1 METEK
6 GSPAE
11 NRTSHASR
19 FKGGGEVNKTALSYP
34 VTGQSYAGRLFYLF
48 LLSMYVSNAK
58 INIAN
63 SNINE
68 SVWKT
73 LIDCETF
80 LKIIPCSHGP
90 HLAREKTATALKTF

>member
-1 METEK
+1 
-6 GSPAE
+6 
-11 NRTSHASR
+11 
-19 FKGGGEVNKTALSYP
+19 
-34 VTGQSYAGRLFYLF
+34 
-48 LLSMYVSNAK
+48 MYVSNAK

-90 HLAREKTATALKTF
+90 HLAREKTATALKTSYLIYYTRKLSDAEVKEWFALNEKRMIKIFTELGRIYYC

>member
-1 METEK
+1 
-6 GSPAE
+6 
-11 NRTSHASR
+11 
-19 FKGGGEVNKTALSYP
+19 
-34 VTGQSYAGRLFYLF
+34 
-48 LLSMYVSNAK
+48 MYVSNAK

-80 LKIIPCSHGP
+80 LKILPCSHGP
-90 HLAREKTATALKTF
+90 HLAREKTATALKTSCLIHYTGMFIIDSRRSKNVFLQ

>member
-1 METEK
+1 V
-6 GSPAE
+6 P
-11 NRTSHASR
+11 
-19 FKGGGEVNKTALSYP
+19 
-34 VTGQSYAGRLFYLF
+34 
-48 LLSMYVSNAK
+48 
-58 INIAN
+58 N

-90 HLAREKTATALKTF
+90 HLAREKTATALKTKGLKKIAIASIHKLLRTVYILIITDQMYDYNVANNN

>member
-1 METEK
+1 
-6 GSPAE
+6 
-11 NRTSHASR
+11 
-19 FKGGGEVNKTALSYP
+19 
-34 VTGQSYAGRLFYLF
+34 
-48 LLSMYVSNAK
+48 MYVSNAK

-90 HLAREKTATALKTF
+90 HLAREKTATALKNSCLIHYTVELSIVLGQSGKNTATAENKGYDAGKRKYRELSAI

>member
-1 METEK
+1 
-6 GSPAE
+6 
-11 NRTSHASR
+11 
-19 FKGGGEVNKTALSYP
+19 
-34 VTGQSYAGRLFYLF
+34 
-48 LLSMYVSNAK
+48 MYVSNAK

-90 HLAREKTATALKTF
+90 HLAREKVLSNVPDFV

>member
-1 METEK
+1 
-6 GSPAE
+6 
-11 NRTSHASR
+11 
-19 FKGGGEVNKTALSYP
+19 
-34 VTGQSYAGRLFYLF
+34 
-48 LLSMYVSNAK
+48 MYVSNAK

-90 HLAREKTATALKTF
+90 HLAREKTATALKTSCLIHYTRKPRIHQVCKIVITKEYCYGGKT

>member
-1 METEK
+1 MPSK
-6 GSPAE
+6 ADVKAWKAQLVAQAE
-11 NRTSHASR
+11 H
-19 FKGGGEVNKTALSYP
+19 VP
-34 VTGQSYAGRLFYLF
+34 
-48 LLSMYVSNAK
+48 
-58 INIAN
+58 N

-90 HLAREKTATALKTF
+90 HLAREKTATALKTSCVIHYTGELSVDQAQ

>member
-1 METEK
+1 V
-6 GSPAE
+6 P
-11 NRTSHASR
+11 
-19 FKGGGEVNKTALSYP
+19 
-34 VTGQSYAGRLFYLF
+34 
-48 LLSMYVSNAK
+48 
-58 INIAN
+58 N

-90 HLAREKTATALKTF
+90 HLTREKTATALKNASIKAIMPNMSEVKTLEP

>member
-1 METEK
+1 MQ
-6 GSPAE
+6 A
-11 NRTSHASR
+11 AS
-19 FKGGGEVNKTALSYP
+19 KAVADIKTTLVRP
-34 VTGQSYAGRLFYLF
+34 VTYQSYAGRLFYLF

-90 HLAREKTATALKTF
+90 HLTREKTATALKTSCSIHYTGKLKINQEQ

>member
-1 METEK
+1 
-6 GSPAE
+6 
-11 NRTSHASR
+11 
-19 FKGGGEVNKTALSYP
+19 
-34 VTGQSYAGRLFYLF
+34 
-48 LLSMYVSNAK
+48 MYVSNAK

-90 HLAREKTATALKTF
+90 HLAREKTATALKTSCLIYYTETLTRKPNFILILLSTVSVKVALNKVFLFNTTIKV

>member
-1 METEK
+1 
-6 GSPAE
+6 
-11 NRTSHASR
+11 
-19 FKGGGEVNKTALSYP
+19 
-34 VTGQSYAGRLFYLF
+34 
-48 LLSMYVSNAK
+48 MYVSNAK

-90 HLAREKTATALKTF
+90 QLAREKTATALKTKGFKKIAIASIHKLLRTVYILIITDQMYDYNVANNN

>member
-1 METEK
+1 
-6 GSPAE
+6 
-11 NRTSHASR
+11 
-19 FKGGGEVNKTALSYP
+19 
-34 VTGQSYAGRLFYLF
+34 
-48 LLSMYVSNAK
+48 MYVSNAK

-68 SVWKT
+68 RVWKT

-90 HLAREKTATALKTF
+90 HLAREKTATALKTSCVIYYTGELSIVLGQSGKNTATAENKGYDTGKRKYRELSAI

>member
-1 METEK
+1 
-6 GSPAE
+6 
-11 NRTSHASR
+11 
-19 FKGGGEVNKTALSYP
+19 
-34 VTGQSYAGRLFYLF
+34 
-48 LLSMYVSNAK
+48 MYVSNAK

-90 HLAREKTATALKTF
+90 HLAREKTATALKTFLLDLLYKEIERCPSKRMICIE

>member
-1 METEK
+1 M
-6 GSPAE
+6 P
-11 NRTSHASR
+11 
-19 FKGGGEVNKTALSYP
+19 
-34 VTGQSYAGRLFYLF
+34 
-48 LLSMYVSNAK
+48 
-58 INIAN
+58 N

-90 HLAREKTATALKTF
+90 HLTREKTATALKTLES

>member
-1 METEK
+1 V
-6 GSPAE
+6 P
-11 NRTSHASR
+11 
-19 FKGGGEVNKTALSYP
+19 
-34 VTGQSYAGRLFYLF
+34 
-48 LLSMYVSNAK
+48 
-58 INIAN
+58 N

-90 HLAREKTATALKTF
+90 HLAREKTATALKDRLSTVYQKLVYKSRIQRKNSCDHSIKS